1 MSYSLPRT
9 MAKKPL
15 VFKKGIGCLKTSR
28 ETVLSKIT
36 KIYILFKLTPYLPG
50 VESFYIFIQAQ

>member
-1 MSYSLPRT
+1 

>member
-9 MAKKPL
+9 MAKKRL
-15 VFKKGIGCLKTSR
+15 VFKKGIGFLKTSR

-50 VESFYIFIQAQ
+50 VESFYMFIQVQ